1 MREYIWTPAPAAS
14 RNSEPKRNRRAWSPD
29 WWCPSTIEPPAPRP
43 PTIMSAA
50 LHGCAFGVMTSR
62 RPLRGSPAAQAGA
75 PRARTS
81 PAARRAVARGRN
93 VLGAGLP
100 GGGRVLGRPAEAL
113 GASHMPHLQASF
125 FSKRDAPRDRTPK
138 TQPRRQLD
146 LALRPLRH
154 FRRAPP
160 TPPPPLVAGPGPAR
174 RATTPPPRP
183 GAPSAPPRA
192 GNPRGRRVRP
202 PASPPSW

>member
-50 LHGCAFGVMTSR
+50 LHRCAFWVMTST
-62 RPLRGSPAAQAGA
+62 RPFRGSPAAQAGA

-93 VLGAGLP
+93 VLVAGLP

-160 TPPPPLVAGPGPAR
+160 TPPPPLVAVQGPARGPTTPTPRRAPPFAPRPATIPRGPGPH
-174 RATTPPPRP
+174 PR
-183 GAPSAPPRA
+183 
-192 GNPRGRRVRP
+192 
-202 PASPPSW
+202 